1 METASGCEAW
11 QWDTM
16 KLYKLTCIFSTSLTT
31 PDLLLLDAAD
41 VEGLLTVSATGERAG
56 ALCLGLLRPSASLFS
71 SGAGNSFLNLLE
83 DRSIVLE
90 EI

>member
-1 METASGCEAW
+1 
-11 QWDTM
+11 M

-56 ALCLGLLRPSASLFS
+56 ALCRVLLRPSPGLFG
-71 SGAGNSFLNLLE
+71 SGAANSFLNLLE
-83 DRSIVLE
+83 DKSVVLE
-90 EI
+90 EICSGD

>member
-1 METASGCEAW
+1 M
-11 QWDTM
+11 
-16 KLYKLTCIFSTSLTT
+16 YKLTCNFSTSLTT

-56 ALCLGLLRPSASLFS
+56 ALCRVLLRPSPGLF
-71 SGAGNSFLNLLE
+71 GPEAGNSFLNLAE

>member
-1 METASGCEAW
+1 MERATGCEAW
-11 QWDTM
+11 QWYTM

-56 ALCLGLLRPSASLFS
+56 ALCRVLLRPSAGLFG

-83 DRSIVLE
+83 HKSIVLE

>member
-1 METASGCEAW
+1 MERATGCEAW

-41 VEGLLTVSATGERAG
+41 VEGLLTVSATEERAC
-56 ALCLGLLRPSASLFS
+56 ALCRVLLKPSPGLFG
-71 SGAGNSFLNLLE
+71 SGAGSSFLVLPE
-83 DRSIVLE
+83 DKSIVLE

>member
-1 METASGCEAW
+1 
-11 QWDTM
+11 M

-41 VEGLLTVSATGERAG
+41 VEGLLTVSATGERAWC
-56 ALCLGLLRPSASLFS
+56 ALCRVLLRPSPGLFGS
-71 SGAGNSFLNLLE
+71 EAGNSFLNLAE